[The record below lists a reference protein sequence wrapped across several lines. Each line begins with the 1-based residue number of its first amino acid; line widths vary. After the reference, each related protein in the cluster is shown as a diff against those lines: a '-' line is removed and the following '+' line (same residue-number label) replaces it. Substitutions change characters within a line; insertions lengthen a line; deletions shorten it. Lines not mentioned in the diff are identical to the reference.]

1 MGALGMLRA
10 DAFLLGLLVIGGVLL
25 NAWLT
30 AAAGFDLHYD
40 EAQYWE
46 WAQQLDWSYYSKGP
60 LVAWSIALS
69 TGLFGHGE

>member
-1 MGALGMLRA
+1 MLRT
-10 DAFLLGLLVIGGVLL
+10 DAFLLWVLVIGGVLL

-30 AAAGFDLHYD
+30 SAAGFDLHYD

-60 LVAWSIALS
+60 LVAWSIAV
-69 TGLFGHGE
+69 